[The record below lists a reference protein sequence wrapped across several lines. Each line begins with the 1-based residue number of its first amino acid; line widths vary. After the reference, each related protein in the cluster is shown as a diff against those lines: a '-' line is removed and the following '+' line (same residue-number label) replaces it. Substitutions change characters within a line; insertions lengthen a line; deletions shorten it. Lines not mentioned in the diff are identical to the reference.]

1 MSSFAELFPLIVY
14 TIATVLIIGG
24 LLLAAWWL
32 GAKNTSRNKEMPYE
46 SGVIPSGSARRP
58 LSVPFYLVAIFFIVF
73 DVESAFIFIW
83 AAVWDQLGVAGLLHI
98 TFFIVVL
105 LLGLIWIW
113 LKGGLE
119 WGPTKQARG
128 SRSEERGA
136 II

>member
-1 MSSFAELFPLIVY
+1 MFSFAELFPLIVY
-14 TIATVLIIGG
+14 TIATILIIGG

-32 GAKNTSRNKEMPYE
+32 GAKTTSRNKEMPYE

-83 AAVWDQLGVAGLLHI
+83 AAVWDQLGMAGLLHI

-136 II
+136 SI

>member
-1 MSSFAELFPLIVY
+1 MLSFAELFPLIIY
-14 TIATVLIIGG
+14 TAATVLIIGV

-32 GAKNTSRNKEMPYE
+32 GARSTSRNKEMPYE

-83 AAVWDQLGVAGLLHI
+83 AAVWDQLGMAGLLHI
-98 TFFIVVL
+98 TFFIVAL
-105 LLGLIWIW
+105 LLGLGWLWI
-113 LKGGLE
+113 KGGLE

-128 SRSEERGA
+128 SRSRERGA
-136 II
+136 SI